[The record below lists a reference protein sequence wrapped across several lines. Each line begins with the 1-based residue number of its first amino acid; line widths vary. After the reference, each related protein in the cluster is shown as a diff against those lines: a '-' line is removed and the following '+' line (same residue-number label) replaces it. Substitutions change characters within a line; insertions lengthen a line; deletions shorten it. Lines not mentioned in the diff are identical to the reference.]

1 MKLKQKMPASKISQ
15 ADLTIPLPLQFSVEG
30 STTLSYISIAPFS
43 WSWSLYV
50 LNLLHGI
57 VE

>member
-1 MKLKQKMPASKISQ
+1 MPASKISQ
-15 ADLTIPLPLQFSVEG
+15 ADLTILLLLQFSVEG

-43 WSWSLYV
+43 RTWSLYV
-50 LNLLHGI
+50 LNLLHDI